1 MSPVNSDVLVGMQHN
16 SHQARSA
23 VCATSGIKILGMDAS
38 AECRVQSAECRVHV
52 GALRDHDCLRAQVA
66 TSQLLKRV
74 FATVL
79 ATGNALNAGTAHG
92 DADGFRLETLQKLG
106 GVKVRICAD
115 F

>member
-1 MSPVNSDVLVGMQHN
+1 MEQH
-16 SHQARSA
+16 
-23 VCATSGIKILGMDAS
+23 
-38 AECRVQSAECRVHV
+38 AEWML
-52 GALRDHDCLRAQVA
+52 ALRNHGCLRAQVA

-106 GVKVRICAD
+106 GVKVGSFAAGS
-115 F
+115 

>member
-1 MSPVNSDVLVGMQHN
+1 MLEWYAQGSAALQH
-16 SHQARSA
+16 A
-23 VCATSGIKILGMDAS
+23 VSL
-38 AECRVQSAECRVHV
+38 
-52 GALRDHDCLRAQVA
+52 AQVA

-106 GVKVRICAD
+106 GVKVRSSAGS
-115 F
+115 